1 MVPSF
6 ISLMLVVCV
15 HFPQREFV
23 EILVFGCWVERLNGL
38 KALMYM

>member
-1 MVPSF
+1 
-6 ISLMLVVCV
+6 V